1 MITLN
6 LLQLLENNGFGTID
20 EDLFWEKLTLGE
32 EGVYIASIGNPTTRG
47 SRRIQT
53 FELYSRANSDVAGC
67 RKLRDIVDF
76 LNSSY
81 SICSLPQVV
90 NKDQPSEILSEKID
104 NITIMPCSSITDG
117 GLDSNGRI
125 IWTATGTIL
134 Y

>member
-6 LLQLLENNGFGTID
+6 LLQLLQDNNLGKID
-20 EDLFWEKLTLGE
+20 EDLFWEKLTLGKV
-32 EGVYIASIGNPTTRG
+32 GVYISSLGNPTVRG

-53 FELYSRANSDVAGC
+53 FELYSRGNSDVLGC
-67 RKLRDIVDF
+67 RKLMDIVSF

-81 SICSLPQVV
+81 DVCSLPRVV
-90 NKDQPSEILSEKID
+90 GSNGSVLSEKIE
-104 NITIMPCSSITDG
+104 NVTIMPCSSVTNG
-117 GLDSNGRI
+117 GLDENGRI

>member
-20 EDLFWEKLTLGE
+20 TDLFWEKMTLGKN
-32 EGVYIASIGNPTTRG
+32 GVYITSLGNPTDRG
-47 SRRIQT
+47 MRKIQS
-53 FELYSRANSDVAGC
+53 FELYSRGNSDVEGC
-67 RKLRDIVDF
+67 RKLKDIIEF

-81 SICSLPQVV
+81 SVCSLPQVV
-90 NKDQPSEILSEKID
+90 DKRDQTNVLSEQID
-104 NITIMPCSSITDG
+104 NITIMPCSTITDG
-117 GLDSNGRI
+117 GRDDNGRI

>member
-20 EDLFWEKLTLGE
+20 ENLFWEKLTLGK

-47 SRRIQT
+47 SRKIQT

-90 NKDQPSEILSEKID
+90 DKDQPSEILSEKID

>member
-20 EDLFWEKLTLGE
+20 ENLFWEKLTLGE
-32 EGVYIASIGNPTTRG
+32 QGVYIASIGNPTTRG

-53 FELYSRANSDVAGC
+53 FELYSRADSDVAGC

-81 SICSLPQVV
+81 SLCSLPQVV
-90 NKDQPSEILSEKID
+90 DKDNPNEVLSEQID
-104 NITIMPCSSITDG
+104 NITIMPCSSITDY

>member
-6 LLQLLENNGFGTID
+6 LLQYLEDNGFGTID

-32 EGVYIASIGNPTTRG
+32 QGIYISSLGNPTERG
-47 SRRIQT
+47 SRRIQS
-53 FELYSRANSDVAGC
+53 FELYSRADSDIAGC

-81 SICSLPQVV
+81 SVCSLPKVV
-90 NKDQPSEILSEKID
+90 DKDNPNEVLSEQID
-104 NITIMPCSSITDG
+104 NITIMPCSTITDG